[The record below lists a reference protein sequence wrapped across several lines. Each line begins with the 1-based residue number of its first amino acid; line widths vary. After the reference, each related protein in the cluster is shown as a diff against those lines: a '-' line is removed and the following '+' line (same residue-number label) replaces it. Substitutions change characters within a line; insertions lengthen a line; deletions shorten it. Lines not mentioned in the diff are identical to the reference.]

1 MFNFRRNL
9 FLLVFFMIPKLAQ
22 GVTYQTPLDLVKWE
36 FKGSKFYCE
45 LFTNVE
51 RFGQISFNLEPNK
64 PLALEMKT
72 YNPLKNASYIIL
84 YLMRPSWNE
93 SLTLEEIKRENLRK
107 SRIIYE
113 SRNEITRLIDQ
124 MGKGNWMS
132 LIFFDTKAKELFRV
146 NISNIH
152 LINSL
157 NQFND
162 CRRNLPKLGYKD
174 VRDLVL
180 NYSSGQKKL
189 SSNQKNTL
197 NNLIDY
203 LEADNQIEKILID
216 SHTDNIGNAIANLQL
231 SKERADDVA
240 TYLIDYG
247 VSKDLLEIRAHGD
260 RYPIAK
266 NNTKKGLSINRRVT
280 IRVLKDWSKSDEKLR

>member
-1 MFNFRRNL
+1 M
-9 FLLVFFMIPKLAQ
+9 
-22 GVTYQTPLDLVKWE
+22 
-36 FKGSKFYCE
+36 
-45 LFTNVE
+45 
-51 RFGQISFNLEPNK
+51 
-64 PLALEMKT
+64 
-72 YNPLKNASYIIL
+72 
-84 YLMRPSWNE
+84 
-93 SLTLEEIKRENLRK
+93 
-107 SRIIYE
+107 
-113 SRNEITRLIDQ
+113 
-124 MGKGNWMS
+124 
-132 LIFFDTKAKELFRV
+132 
-146 NISNIH
+146 
-152 LINSL
+152 
-157 NQFND
+157 
-162 CRRNLPKLGYKD
+162 
-174 VRDLVL
+174 RDLVL